1 VSKNTYAVAQGAD
14 EQYVYLPFEN
24 YEQCIGTLRI
34 TFLLS
39 QVSSAEDEYPALMA
53 NHRAVDGAVTTA
65 PVIVT
70 ELSAADAGEG
80 AAAAGLEKKKNAG
93 AADSAETPDA
103 ADVSL
108 KCSYI
113 YTHETYPFL
122 YDFRLLTFVFLAAS
136 MTVSYSSRKK
146 KEGRAHETA

>member
-1 VSKNTYAVAQGAD
+1 
-14 EQYVYLPFEN
+14 
-24 YEQCIGTLRI
+24 
-34 TFLLS
+34 
-39 QVSSAEDEYPALMA
+39 MA

-65 PVIVT
+65 PAVVT
-70 ELSAADAGEG
+70 ELS
-80 AAAAGLEKKKNAG
+80 
-93 AADSAETPDA
+93 A